1 MNSTERIL
9 EYSVMDTEPRDGQ
22 SVSAAWPTRGRVDIQ
37 DLVISYQSGDVV
49 LKGITMHI
57 EPGER
62 VGIVG
67 RTGAGKSTLSLALF
81 RFLEATAG
89 KISIDGIDIASIRLH
104 DLRSRLSIIPQ
115 DPVLFTGTFRSNLDP
130 LNKHKDSDL
139 CDALKM
145 VHFAL
150 SSGSEDQI
158 KGDVEDATI
167 GFSEILSRDITQGGH
182 NLSQGQRQLL
192 CLARAL
198 LSRSQVLIMDETTS
212 SVDMKTDAAIQKS
225 MRQCFE
231 GSTLIVI
238 AHRLRT
244 LVDFDQIFVLEAG
257 KIIEHG
263 SPGELLL
270 RRGAF
275 WGLVQDSG
283 DHVTIEQS
291 IHSASRV

>member
-9 EYSVMDTEPRDGQ
+9 EYTVMDTEPCDGQ
-22 SVSAAWPTRGRVDIQ
+22 LISAAWPTSGRVDIE
-37 DLVISYQSGDVV
+37 DLVISYKSGEIV

-62 VGIVG
+62 IGIVG

-89 KISIDGIDIASIRLH
+89 KIIIDGIDIASIRLH

-115 DPVLFTGTFRSNLDP
+115 DPVLFAGTFRSNLDP

-139 CDALKM
+139 LDALQM
-145 VHFAL
+145 VHFEL
-150 SSGSEDQI
+150 SRGSEFQGKADD
-158 KGDVEDATI
+158 GDAKI
-167 GFSEILSRDITQGGH
+167 GFSELLSKDITQGGH

-198 LSRSQVLIMDETTS
+198 LSRSRVLIMDETTS
-212 SVDMKTDAAIQKS
+212 SVDVKTDAAIQKS
-225 MRQCFE
+225 MQRCFE

-244 LVDFDQIFVLEAG
+244 LVDFDKIFVLEGG

-263 SPGELLL
+263 SPRGLLL
-270 RRGAF
+270 QRGAF
-275 WGLVQDSG
+275 WKLVQDSG
-283 DHVTIEQS
+283 DKEIIEQS
-291 IHSASRV
+291 IHS